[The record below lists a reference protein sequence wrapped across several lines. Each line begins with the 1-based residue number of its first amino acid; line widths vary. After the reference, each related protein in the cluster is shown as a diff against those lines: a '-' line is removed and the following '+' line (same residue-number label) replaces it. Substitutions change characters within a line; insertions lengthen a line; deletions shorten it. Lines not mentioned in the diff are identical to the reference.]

1 MRVIAAITAVLLLA
15 GCGGSNDEGAPA
27 PTVTTTVTTTVT
39 PAGPDLTGC
48 RKAIAENYDIGW
60 DNTGDPWPPATR
72 EAVCSGI
79 DRPTLERLMKEA
91 MDDSMNGTA
100 GPG

>member
-1 MRVIAAITAVLLLA
+1 MRVIAAITAILLLA
-15 GCGGSNDEGAPA
+15 GCGGSNEGAPA

-39 PAGPDLTGC
+39 PAGPDPTAC
-48 RKAIAENYDIGW
+48 RKAIAANYDIGW

-79 DRPTLERLMKEA
+79 DRPTLQRLMKEA
-91 MDDSMNGTA
+91 LDDSMNGTS

>member
-1 MRVIAAITAVLLLA
+1 MRVIAAIIAVLLLA
-15 GCGGSNDEGAPA
+15 GCGGNNEGAPA

-48 RKAIAENYDIGW
+48 RKAIAENYTNGW

-72 EAVCSGI
+72 TPVCSSI

-91 MDDSMNGTA
+91 MDDSMNGTE